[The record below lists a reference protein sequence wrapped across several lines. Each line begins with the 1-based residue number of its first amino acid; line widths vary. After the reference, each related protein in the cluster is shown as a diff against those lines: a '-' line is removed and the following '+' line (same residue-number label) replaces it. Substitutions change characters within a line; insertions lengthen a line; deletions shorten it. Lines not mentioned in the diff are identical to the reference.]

1 MRAPSILT
9 APIGTSRS
17 SRAAELTGVFGAALA
32 FYAAT
37 LAPAVIWGDSA
48 MLSVDAL
55 SRSVSLGT
63 AGDHPLFVLVASG
76 FAALPGDVARNVDFA
91 AAFFG
96 ALTVMLVYRCGRL
109 LGASRPAAA
118 TGAAALCVSHAF
130 WLHSVIA
137 EVYTA
142 NAFFLAAVM
151 NLLLEW
157 RRRISWGWLAG
168 AA

>member
-76 FAALPGDVARNVDFA
+76 FAALPGDVARNVNFA

-109 LGASRPAAA
+109 LGASRRPPRARR
-118 TGAAALCVSHAF
+118 
-130 WLHSVIA
+130 HSVSR
-137 EVYTA
+137 THSGST
-142 NAFFLAAVM
+142 
-151 NLLLEW
+151 
-157 RRRISWGWLAG
+157 RSSPRCTQPTRSSSPP
-168 AA
+168 